1 MAAVP
6 QRRARIGPLGRAF
19 APLHPYVR
27 YGLGAVG
34 VLGLLLGGIAVF
46 TTLNQAGAFAL
57 LIGGVIFVLFALA
70 GELPTGPGAA
80 AGGRRRDEGALVDL
94 LRSSDPHVRM
104 AAAEAVLDGSGPETN
119 SVVAREA
126 ALGVLLE
133 RDLIRRL
140 VDLIRR
146 GGFTVQSEGVTA
158 GTGNATADVVVSVNT
173 GGKERL
179 VPIAVKTASALDGP
193 HTIQRMGAV
202 ATAFQAHGAVLLYT
216 GVQSGEP
223 PLGSVTPFGDVQ
235 IFTAFSPRLN
245 DEQAVLAAVARAAE
259 AKPAPRLEI
268 KAAPEPES
276 PAPRDLPPV
285 AHTNGSVPAP
295 EASKAPVD

>member
-1 MAAVP
+1 M
-6 QRRARIGPLGRAF
+6 
-19 APLHPYVR
+19 
-27 YGLGAVG
+27 GAVG
-34 VLGLLLGGIAVF
+34 LLGLLFGGIAVF

-80 AGGRRRDEGALVDL
+80 AGGRRGDEGALVDL

-104 AAAEAVLDGSGPETN
+104 AAAEAVLDASAQGTN
-119 SVVAREA
+119 SVVSREA

-146 GGFTVQSEGVTA
+146 GGYTVQSEGVTA
-158 GTGNATADVVVSVNT
+158 GTGNATADVVVSVNA
-173 GGKERL
+173 GGTERL

-193 HTIQRMGAV
+193 ETIQRMGAV
-202 ATAFQAHGAVLLYT
+202 ATAFQANGAVLLFT

-223 PLGSVTPFGDVQ
+223 ALGSVTPFGDVQ

-245 DEQAVLAAVARAAE
+245 DEQAVLAAVARAA
-259 AKPAPRLEI
+259 AAQPAPRLEI
-268 KAAPEPES
+268 KAAPAPES

-295 EASKAPVD
+295 ESSRAPVD